1 MPDMLFEGDRFPD
14 IELDLTDGS
23 KIKLPQQA
31 PTLCTALL
39 FYRGA
44 W

>member
-1 MPDMLFEGDRFPD
+1 MPKKLFEGDRFPD
-14 IELDLTDGS
+14 IELDLIDGS
-23 KIKLPQQA
+23 RITLPRQA